1 MSVLFFSLLMK
12 IASAV
17 YYFALHV
24 KGAGS
29 FPPPLSA
36 EREAELLEKS
46 RNGDD
51 DARNELIE
59 HNLRLVAH
67 IVKKYYN
74 TGADQDDMISIGTIG
89 LIKAVS
95 TFNAD
100 KGIHLAT
107 YASRCI
113 ENEILMFFRNQKKT
127 AQDVFISDPIDTDK
141 DGNTLTLIDVIADKS
156 DIADEIDTKIKVE
169 KLRVIL
175 PVCLSE
181 RERLII
187 EMRYGLCG
195 REELT
200 QREIAKKL
208 NISRSY
214 VSRIEKSALEK
225 LRKQF

>member
-1 MSVLFFSLLMK
+1 MK

-95 TFNAD
+95 TFNTD

-113 ENEILMFFRNQKKT
+113 ENEILMFFRNQKKPRRM
-127 AQDVFISDPIDTDK
+127 F
-141 DGNTLTLIDVIADKS
+141 L
-156 DIADEIDTKIKVE
+156 
-169 KLRVIL
+169 
-175 PVCLSE
+175 
-181 RERLII
+181 
-187 EMRYGLCG
+187 
-195 REELT
+195 
-200 QREIAKKL
+200 
-208 NISRSY
+208 
-214 VSRIEKSALEK
+214 
-225 LRKQF
+225 